1 MNKNLFEEVYEGIQE
16 AKKAYYAASD
26 EDGQN
31 AAFAMY
37 EKALEKV
44 KGLRGAESRLW
55 KAYETARDCGNEHID
70 ICDAIAPKSV
80 KHLIACMREYG
91 FEAFTFSSSWSSAV
105 EIAWLFQK
113 EGCTLAGLVE
123 INGQHKAFLGDGF
136 ERIHGYLFKLN

>member
-1 MNKNLFEEVYEGIQE
+1 MMNIFEEAYNKIQE
-16 AKKAYYAASD
+16 AKKAYAAATNEVEQD
-26 EDGQN
+26 
-31 AAFAMY
+31 AARALY
-37 EKALEKV
+37 EQVTSKLNNLSSTEQ
-44 KGLRGAESRLW
+44 RIWR
-55 KAYETARDCGNEHID
+55 AYEASKDCGNEYID
-70 ICDAIAPKSV
+70 ICDPVDPKFV
-80 KHLIACMREYG
+80 KHFIFCMRKYG